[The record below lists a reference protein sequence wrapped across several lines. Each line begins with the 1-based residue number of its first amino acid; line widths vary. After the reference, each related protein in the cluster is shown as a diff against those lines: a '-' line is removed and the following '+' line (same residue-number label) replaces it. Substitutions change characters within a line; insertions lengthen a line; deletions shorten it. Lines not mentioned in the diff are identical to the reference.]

1 MASPQ
6 STRSVRE
13 IRDYLIERLNGA
25 LLRPGMYGNELT
37 TLMHL
42 GGLAWIERRDAD
54 LGSVAETLAQA
65 GAWSSTAV
73 RGAFQLIFGG
83 IPTDH
88 DSAAALVYAGIAQ
101 AWGYLVPQRGLPAG
115 ELPTTR
121 AGLAER
127 CRPGVGASGRLLSVA
142 SADPMCLSKV
152 ISLFAAEEQAVRKM
166 GQLAH
171 ALAARPGQ
179 AQ

>member
-1 MASPQ
+1 VASPQ

-42 GGLAWIERRDAD
+42 GDLAWIERRDAD

-115 ELPTTR
+115 EYARLRRDARAWTASTGSPAPRPAPPCSLPAIRRR
-121 AGLAER
+121 A
-127 CRPGVGASGRLLSVA
+127 
-142 SADPMCLSKV
+142 SK
-152 ISLFAAEEQAVRKM
+152 LDM
-166 GQLAH
+166 
-171 ALAARPGQ
+171 
-179 AQ
+179 